1 MGTSI
6 HAATVKMATN
16 IIQQIF
22 DEPSLL
28 TDAMMRQIKLSFD
41 HFRKICTVK
50 SLSRSLPFGNVS
62 GDNSAFSKLFNPYMP
77 LKNFM
82 ASFKTLAARNQTSFF
97 NASRDLLNKYATTLK
112 SEAAQNAVW
121 ESQDPRTVQWTKYT
135 EHDMVRIES
144 VYQNFVDKFIE
155 GKLQNFEKIEATI
168 NVHIDAQAFIV
179 NVRENRQKN
188 SSGGSRKIRRR
199 RLNLE

>member
-1 MGTSI
+1 MG
-6 HAATVKMATN
+6 
-16 IIQQIF
+16 
-22 DEPSLL
+22 
-28 TDAMMRQIKLSFD
+28 
-41 HFRKICTVK
+41 
-50 SLSRSLPFGNVS
+50 
-62 GDNSAFSKLFNPYMP
+62 
-77 LKNFM
+77 
-82 ASFKTLAARNQTSFF
+82 
-97 NASRDLLNKYATTLK
+97 
-112 SEAAQNAVW
+112 
-121 ESQDPRTVQWTKYT
+121 KYT

-199 RLNLE
+199 RLNLEEKQKIALLAKQQKNEEKEEADDDDENDDANDDNDENAEESNLKILSPTKLTKQKSAQIIICPLDIDEHQIDDSVWSSFDAPLNSLMSAIIDTT